1 LLEARNPN
9 LMSATVVQKANTIPK
24 CIIKCRT
31 TPAKDV
37 GQVACS
43 VYTIF
48 VDVATS
54 IDDVGVSEIRSSGGC
69 MPHVVMI

>member
-1 LLEARNPN
+1 FR
-9 LMSATVVQKANTIPK
+9 
-24 CIIKCRT
+24 IKCRT

-69 MPHVVMI
+69 KPHVVMIEEGIRATAPINNQHVGI